1 MSSSESSKASGPDS
15 ETLARLRSSYNF
27 IKAGLPV
34 SGTAPEFH
42 KPTPRF
48 PQRASGRLLSSVDS
62 CQPSLHASETGKE
75 GITPYKAKDLCA
87 NPRPAKNLL
96 ELRKELERQTQET
109 KKLQEEV
116 ERASKLTMD
125 KFSWTFNKARDCNL
139 DELSSSLNDT
149 PSAERSITSTFQN
162 LRSPYRSSVLQASV
176 SKCPFSKSPQ
186 STKYDLDFFVSRKNM
201 PSLGATCL
209 DKSVD
214 SYEHEH
220 DECHGQ
226 QKLSFRQSMMDL
238 QNKLQDVQAERDN
251 LVDVRLKESQDHG
264 ELINK
269 LHTAVQDLETVN
281 RMQDET
287 VRDANCQ
294 IEQLR
299 KKAQV
304 FDGVLNEIRQSL
316 MGYEENTGKKVYE
329 HENICNIHVQNMGT
343 AVGKVLRDLEG
354 DIACLK
360 ARICPMEDQLNSLK
374 SETNSKTEYLL
385 KQQHERE
392 QAKNQASMYTQQIAE
407 LESTVSHLRCD
418 LREVKKIQDN
428 RSEDMNRQIEQFQCE
443 IFEVKRER
451 DELRKEID
459 TQNNLVQQLRID
471 YCNVEEN
478 LKIEKD
484 KNQQLRDRGTSNCI
498 NVENMKRELDSKNM
512 EIHRL
517 DCHLNT
523 LKEECQHQLECQL
536 AAEKK
541 RNEAQEK
548 ITSLLSEHERFNE
561 QHCKMVEELS
571 RKKQQLEKAEACI
584 TQMKE
589 KEKCSEAETC
599 DKNKLQMELEEK
611 IRQIHKMKVA
621 EESICDQFEEAISRL
636 QKIQLENESL
646 KNELYEK
653 TKMLSV
659 LRQEMQTIADM
670 TSQQSHASEE
680 LQAEKTQLLS
690 EVATQKCKI
699 QELKAD
705 LERKDVQIQKLQLCM
720 SELEKEKVKLI
731 NDATDKMSEL
741 RDLLQNKDQLSNEL
755 NVVQTQMCCLKE
767 EHNQLK
773 RSLTNKTDEYEWN
786 TSKIKTQLQTAL
798 CDLEQAREAMKVLE
812 GADTHAMKVAM
823 GMQKQITAKRGQ
835 IDALQSKIHFLED
848 SLENCDKEKCYLKEE
863 KVRLTKELS
872 CLVSE
877 RNKIAAELD
886 VMKCQEKRL
895 RERLIKVET
904 TLEKTSLQF
913 SDCQSVIQRQEQ
925 DFMRL
930 KLQHAL
936 EIKELQGP
944 GYNIGV
950 GQRTSTGPHCSSVS
964 GNPTSSRPSSGYLS
978 FPVCRKSCFQE
989 DLNSDPNN
997 LQLDLK
1003 DTFCD
1008 EHSKMSNKND
1018 TNECEPEWSS
1028 RKMHAVDDLST
1039 DFCAERRT
1047 QDSFRPFKWDSRYWM
1062 YKCVH
1067 ELRLQVTLSSCR
1079 PKPQF
1084 PHQRPD
1090 TVDLTKISLN
1100 MPAWRCSWDNVTY

>member
-1 MSSSESSKASGPDS
+1 MFHPVPGLSDRFSLSLTFFLTLLVSMSSYS
-15 ETLARLRSSYNF
+15 
-27 IKAGLPV
+27 
-34 SGTAPEFH
+34 
-42 KPTPRF
+42 
-48 PQRASGRLLSSVDS
+48 
-62 CQPSLHASETGKE
+62 
-75 GITPYKAKDLCA
+75 
-87 NPRPAKNLL
+87 
-96 ELRKELERQTQET
+96 
-109 KKLQEEV
+109 
-116 ERASKLTMD
+116 
-125 KFSWTFNKARDCNL
+125 
-139 DELSSSLNDT
+139 
-149 PSAERSITSTFQN
+149 
-162 LRSPYRSSVLQASV
+162 
-176 SKCPFSKSPQ
+176 
-186 STKYDLDFFVSRKNM
+186 
-201 PSLGATCL
+201 
-209 DKSVD
+209 
-214 SYEHEH
+214 
-220 DECHGQ
+220 
-226 QKLSFRQSMMDL
+226 
-238 QNKLQDVQAERDN
+238 
-251 LVDVRLKESQDHG
+251 
-264 ELINK
+264 
-269 LHTAVQDLETVN
+269 
-281 RMQDET
+281 
-287 VRDANCQ
+287 
-294 IEQLR
+294 
-299 KKAQV
+299 
-304 FDGVLNEIRQSL
+304 
-316 MGYEENTGKKVYE
+316 
-329 HENICNIHVQNMGT
+329 CNIQMRCNFFSFT
-343 AVGKVLRDLEG
+343 
-354 DIACLK
+354 
-360 ARICPMEDQLNSLK
+360 S
-374 SETNSKTEYLL
+374 
-385 KQQHERE
+385 RE

-428 RSEDMNRQIEQFQCE
+428 RVCTSYAYTRIC
-443 IFEVKRER
+443 
-451 DELRKEID
+451 
-459 TQNNLVQQLRID
+459 ID

-611 IRQIHKMKVA
+611 IRQIHKMKV
-621 EESICDQFEEAISRL
+621 EAISRL

-978 FPVCRKSCFQE
+978 FVSVFTMCVIFYFSGPLCVCMTVNRLMLDTNLNGLPTAILLWRRGERKRLEKRIANWLFLLSAPNQVGVTGHTCKKLQSKLDGLQNLVE
-989 DLNSDPNN
+989 DL
-997 LQLDLK
+997 QLKNHEMSSMIRSQEKRIKRVKDREKMLK
-1003 DTFCD
+1003 
-1008 EHSKMSNKND
+1008 K
-1018 TNECEPEWSS
+1018 
-1028 RKMHAVDDLST
+1028 
-1039 DFCAERRT
+1039 
-1047 QDSFRPFKWDSRYWM
+1047 
-1062 YKCVH
+1062 
-1067 ELRLQVTLSSCR
+1067 
-1079 PKPQF
+1079 
-1084 PHQRPD
+1084 
-1090 TVDLTKISLN
+1090 
-1100 MPAWRCSWDNVTY
+1100 